1 MVQLLFLKSIPE
13 EYYCFN
19 CRKRTTNGQTTSK
32 YSIPKLSNLSDEIQ
46 HSKFQYNSYPVRKGS
61 NLNNKSL
68 LKRRIIY
75 GILAVCITLSK
86 TSLASNETENEEL
99 SSHSV
104 INGTGK
110 IYNHIV

>member
-1 MVQLLFLKSIPE
+1 MKPIPQD
-13 EYYCFN
+13 YYYFN
-19 CRKRTTNGQTTSK
+19 CRKRTSNGQTTSK
-32 YSIPKLSNLSDEIQ
+32 YSIPKLSNLSDETQHSYIQ
-46 HSKFQYNSYPVRKGS
+46 HNSNHPVRKSS

-75 GILAVCITLSK
+75 GILAICITLSK

-104 INGTGK
+104 NGTGK
-110 IYNHIV
+110 IYNYIV

>member
-1 MVQLLFLKSIPE
+1 MVIILKSIPE

-19 CRKRTTNGQTTSK
+19 CRKRTTNGQTTSN

-46 HSKFQYNSYPVRKGS
+46 HSKFQYNSYHPVRKRS

-104 INGTGK
+104 NETGK

>member
-1 MVQLLFLKSIPE
+1 MKSIPE
-13 EYYCFN
+13 KYYCFN
-19 CRKRTTNGQTTSK
+19 CRKRSDNGQTTSK
-32 YSIPKLSNLSDEIQ
+32 DSIPKRSSLSDEKQ
-46 HSKFQYNSYPVRKGS
+46 HSNFQHHSNHPVRKSS
-61 NLNNKSL
+61 NLNTKSL

-104 INGTGK
+104 NGTGK
-110 IYNHIV
+110 I